1 MRLRMEDDRR
11 DFAAAHVLLRY
22 ALSACGPLAPPDW
35 QFEHNDAGH
44 PRVVGGQ
51 AGTPPLVFSLTHT
64 RGLVACAV
72 THGLAVG
79 IDAERVRPVP
89 GAQHIADTRFASA
102 EARMLGACDAAT
114 IDARFLELW
123 TLKEAYSKAVGLEIG
138 RAHV

>member
-1 MRLRMEDDRR
+1 MPPSL
-11 DFAAAHVLLRY
+11 VLQL
-22 ALSACGPLAPPDW
+22 
-35 QFEHNDAGH
+35 
-44 PRVVGGQ
+44 
-51 AGTPPLVFSLTHT
+51 LTHT

-123 TLKEAYSKAVGLEIG
+123 TLKEAYAKADPVLLEPIMELEVTVPDGVRPSIDLATRNGRVHSDVASGTDGELRIETKNGSIAIG
-138 RAHV
+138 RDS